1 MLLRDYKP
9 KDSAEISK
17 WINNKTGLYLWT
29 AGRLD
34 TFPLPAD
41 SLNCL
46 YASMVTSDK
55 MIPLCAVINDELA
68 GHLLIRYPDKEDSST
83 VRFGFVIV
91 APEYRGKGFGRQMI
105 RLAANYVKY
114 RLKAGKITLGVFENN
129 ERAKECYYSAGFR
142 LTGESKDYSFPVGD
156 WKCVEMSLNVDDI
169 PEASADENIHD

>member
-1 MLLRDYKP
+1 
-9 KDSAEISK
+9 
-17 WINNKTGLYLWT
+17 
-29 AGRLD
+29 
-34 TFPLPAD
+34 
-41 SLNCL
+41 
-46 YASMVTSDK
+46 
-55 MIPLCAVINDELA
+55 
-68 GHLLIRYPDKEDSST
+68 EDSST

-169 PEASADENIHD
+169 PEASTDENIQD